1 MRVGV
6 FPKLSCLATYYLL
19 LITYY
24 LLLITYYLLLITY
37 ITLLVFFPK
46 NREVYVTFRMCFK
59 IQHQ

>member
-6 FPKLSCLATYYLL
+6 FPKLSCLA
-19 LITYY
+19 
-24 LLLITYYLLLITY
+24 TYYLLLITY

>member
-19 LITYY
+19 LIF
-24 LLLITYYLLLITY
+24 TY
-37 ITLLVFFPK
+37 ITLLVFFSK